1 MGGFIQLNTRTRAC
15 NAKKTPSLLH
25 SDSRRSSFLSSYR
38 QGPASVPSSLENGR
52 DVSLSNAPFMASPSA
67 AQQQREVEEL
77 RRTLAA
83 RDAEIAQLRAAQD
96 ERMVER
102 LAARRTV
109 RRFKAVPVPQSDVR
123 RAVRAGQRAS
133 TSSWIQA
140 FTLMQI
146 SDPGLRAKL
155 HAIEG
160 VGTQSQN
167 LEASELFVLCADS
180 RRHQLIAAQE
190 GKDYSPNFET
200 FLLGVIDASL
210 FIERM
215 SAALE
220 AMGYGVCYVGA
231 LRNHLPDVDAL
242 LRLPLGVFPLFA
254 MSVGVPDGPGPA
266 TWRADDP
273 ELRPRL
279 PVDAVLMQDS
289 YISDEA
295 MLQQIALADDD
306 AATYYK
312 DRPTGRVGDP
322 RSLGSDG
329 LEPDPAVRRTWSGLG
344 GFPGKAML
352 SKFGLPART
361 HLLELYSAKGANFDI
376 QLQDVPN
383 AVPNVVSEST
393 PPTLVRQNREQDLV
407 AADEVPSK
415 L

>member
-1 MGGFIQLNTRTRAC
+1 MGRQDEEIA
-15 NAKKTPSLLH
+15 LL
-25 SDSRRSSFLSSYR
+25 RS
-38 QGPASVPSSLENGR
+38 Q
-52 DVSLSNAPFMASPSA
+52 
-67 AQQQREVEEL
+67 
-77 RRTLAA
+77 LAA
-83 RDAEIAQLRAAQD
+83 REAEIAHLRRAAAATDHQHAD
-96 ERMVER
+96 EGMVER

-109 RRFKAVPVPQSDVR
+109 RRFTSDPVPQSDIR
-123 RAVRAGQRAS
+123 RAVQAGQRAS

-146 SDPGLRAKL
+146 SDPELRSKL

-167 LEASELFVLCADS
+167 VEASKLFVLCGDS

-220 AMGYGVCYVGA
+220 AMGYGICYVGA

-242 LRLPLGVFPLFA
+242 LKLPAGVFPLFA
-254 MSVGVPDGPGPA
+254 MSVGVPDGPSPA

-279 PVDAVLMQDS
+279 PVDAVLMQDG

-295 MLQQIALADDD
+295 MLEQIALADDE
-306 AATYYK
+306 AAAYYT
-312 DRPTGRVGDP
+312 DRPTGLVGDP
-322 RSLGSDG
+322 RLLADLPAS
-329 LEPDPAVRRTWSGLG
+329 DPAARRTWSGLG

-352 SKFGLPART
+352 SKFGSPART
-361 HLLELYSAKGANFDI
+361 HLLDLYTSKGANFERE
-376 QLQDVPN
+376 LQNVPN
-383 AVPNVVSEST
+383 AIPNVVT
-393 PPTLVRQNREQDLV
+393 PLKQCREEGAEEV
-407 AADEVPSK
+407 ALPAVDVESK

>member
-1 MGGFIQLNTRTRAC
+1 
-15 NAKKTPSLLH
+15 
-25 SDSRRSSFLSSYR
+25 
-38 QGPASVPSSLENGR
+38 
-52 DVSLSNAPFMASPSA
+52 MAG
-67 AQQQREVEEL
+67 QQQQGHQSEIASL
-77 RRTLAA
+77 RAQLAA
-83 RDAEIAQLRAAQD
+83 REAEIAHLRVSAAARAEPQGIS
-96 ERMVER
+96 MVEF

-109 RRFKAVPVPQSDVR
+109 RRFTSDPVPQADIR
-123 RAVRAGQRAS
+123 RAVQAGQRAS

-146 SDPGLRAKL
+146 SDPELRKKL

-167 LEASELFVLCADS
+167 VEASELFVLCGDS

-190 GKDYSPNFET
+190 GTDYSPNFET

-220 AMGYGVCYVGA
+220 AMGYGICYVGA

-242 LRLPLGVFPLFA
+242 LKLPLGVFPLFA
-254 MSVGVPDGPGPA
+254 MSVGVPDGPSAP
-266 TWRADDP
+266 TVWRPDDP

-295 MLQQIALADDD
+295 MLEQIALADDE
-306 AATYYK
+306 AAAYYK
-312 DRPTGRVGDP
+312 DRPTGLVGDP
-322 RSLGSDG
+322 RSVAGRSAS
-329 LEPDPAVRRTWSGLG
+329 DPAVRRTWSGLG

-352 SKFGLPART
+352 SKFGSPART
-361 HLLELYSAKGANFDI
+361 HLLDLYASKGANFESE
-376 QLQDVPN
+376 LQNIPN
-383 AVPNVVSEST
+383 AIPNVVTALRTHKE
-393 PPTLVRQNREQDLV
+393 EQEAEAAV
-407 AADEVPSK
+407 AADDVQHVVSK